1 MSVLTIF
8 SFIHGPKSCHSLFFF
23 VLTASPVSV
32 NQERQKRRAS
42 FEHLWRNW
50 ENDLFSDLRKI
61 TETAHLCSFIDMQLS
76 VDCSFTQLSL
86 NHRFQ
91 NMHLSFLKKQNF
103 YVYDK
108 CLCLCGA
115 FTLWMSEVFLTASFS
130 VQNCWFLPLLHP
142 RLGSISLILLLFLW
156 TISCP
161 MSLLSTEKT
170 NVPSLHRENKCPDHS
185 LKSLKSLK
193 STSVHPRCT
202 SEHFQWGFKQIS
214 LNFLLRIN
222 CMCSY

>member
-1 MSVLTIF
+1 MSCPKCQYWQFFHLSTVPSLA
-8 SFIHGPKSCHSLFFF
+8 IHYFFF

-32 NQERQKRRAS
+32 NQEPQKRRAS

-50 ENDLFSDLRKI
+50 ENDLFSDLSKI
-61 TETAHLCSFIDMQLS
+61 TETAHLCSFINMQLS
-76 VDCSFTQLSL
+76 VKCSFTQLSSQL
-86 NHRFQ
+86 SRNHLFQ

-115 FTLWMSEVFLTASFS
+115 FTLWMSEVFLTVSFS
-130 VQNCWFLPLLHP
+130 VQSCWFLPLLHP

-161 MSLLSTEKT
+161 MS
-170 NVPSLHRENKCPDHS
+170 PSLHREKQCPFS
-185 LKSLKSLK
+185 PQRKQMSRSFLKILKILK
-193 STSVHPRCT
+193 IHLRPSAMYLWTFSVR
-202 SEHFQWGFKQIS
+202 
-214 LNFLLRIN
+214 L
-222 CMCSY
+222 

>member
-8 SFIHGPKSCHSLFFF
+8 SFIHGPKSCHSLFLFF

-32 NQERQKRRAS
+32 NQEPQKRRAS
-42 FEHLWRNW
+42 FEHLRKNW
-50 ENDLFSDLRKI
+50 EDDLFSDLSKI
-61 TETAHLCSFIDMQLS
+61 TETAHLRSFINMQLS
-76 VDCSFTQLSL
+76 VKCSFTQLSL
-86 NHRFQ
+86 NHRFSK
-91 NMHLSFLKKQNF
+91 HASFFSKKNKIF

-108 CLCLCGA
+108 CLCWCGA

-170 NVPSLHRENKCPDHS
+170 NVPSLHREIIMSRS
-185 LKSLKSLK
+185 LLKILK
-193 STSVHPRCT
+193 ILKIHLRPSAMYLWTFSVR
-202 SEHFQWGFKQIS
+202 
-214 LNFLLRIN
+214 L
-222 CMCSY
+222 